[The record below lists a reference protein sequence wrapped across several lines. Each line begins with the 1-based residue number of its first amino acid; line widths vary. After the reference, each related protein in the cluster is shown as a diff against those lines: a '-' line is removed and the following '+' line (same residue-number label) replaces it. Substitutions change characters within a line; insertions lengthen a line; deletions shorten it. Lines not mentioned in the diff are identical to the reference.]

1 MNRLWTLS
9 LLFRLSRLATPGTGF
24 VLLPVAPPAPT
35 CSGGMTASAGLAA
48 GERGSAAAN
57 GGTRTA
63 TASPFDCDDTISPMV
78 KTVSP
83 SKTLEVHAL
92 TQEMKAR
99 GERVV
104 SLCVGEPDFQPPA
117 AVIEATAA
125 AAREG
130 VTKYT
135 GVTGT
140 VDLRKAICADLAR
153 RKNLTYSAGDI
164 VVANGAKQAVY
175 QAVLAVVRPGDEVII
190 SAPYWPSYPEMVRL
204 AGGVPIIVET
214 TVEEEFLLT
223 AEKLRGALT
232 DKTRMLIF
240 CNPSNPTGA
249 VHSKERCE
257 ELAAVL
263 SEEGGKGSG
272 CWVLADEIY
281 ERITYDT
288 PHVAFAT
295 IPGMF
300 ERTMTVNGFSK
311 SHAMTG
317 YRLGYLAAPPIITK
331 AVTIIQGQITSC
343 ASSISQAA
351 GLVALAVSD
360 EEMQASFD
368 VMREKRDF
376 VLKRLSEMPDLA
388 TAVPQGAFYVFPDV
402 SAHFGKSAP
411 DGTVIGGATDL
422 CLYLL
427 RAHSVALVTG
437 DGFGY
442 SKCIR
447 ISYAASME
455 EIDEAL
461 AEFDKCLCS
470 FS

>member
-1 MNRLWTLS
+1 
-9 LLFRLSRLATPGTGF
+9 
-24 VLLPVAPPAPT
+24 
-35 CSGGMTASAGLAA
+35 MTAAVAA
-48 GERGSAAAN
+48 GERAGAGAGAEVCAD
-57 GGTRTA
+57 A
-63 TASPFDCDDTISPMV
+63 TNPFNSEDTISPMV
-78 KTVSP
+78 KSVAP

-104 SLCVGEPDFQPPA
+104 SLCVGEPDFQPPP

-125 AAREG
+125 AAKKG

-140 VDLRKAICADLAR
+140 VDLRRAISADLAR
-153 RKNLTYSAGDI
+153 RKNLTYAEGEI

-175 QAVLAVVRPGDEVII
+175 QAVLAVVRPGDEVIVP
-190 SAPYWPSYPEMVRL
+190 APFWPSYPEMVRL
-204 AGGVPIIVET
+204 AGGVPVIVET
-214 TVEEEFLLT
+214 NVEEEYLLT
-223 AEKLRGALT
+223 PEKLKAALT

-249 VHSKERCE
+249 VHSKKRCE

-288 PHVAFAT
+288 QHVAFAT

-311 SHAMTG
+311 SHSMTG
-317 YRLGYLAAPPIITK
+317 YRLGYVAAPPIIAK
-331 AVTIIQGQITSC
+331 AVTTIQGQITSC

-351 GLVALAVSD
+351 GLAALAVSD
-360 EEMQASFD
+360 EEMQVSFD
-368 VMREKRDF
+368 VMRKKRDF
-376 VLKRLSEMPDLA
+376 VLERLSEMPDLV

-427 RAHSVALVTG
+427 RAHCVALVTG

-442 SKCIR
+442 PKGIR

-455 EIDEAL
+455 DIDEAL
-461 AEFDKCLCS
+461 GEFDKCIRSLK
-470 FS
+470 

>member
-1 MNRLWTLS
+1 MNRLRALS
-9 LLFRLSRLATPGTGF
+9 IFFQLSQLVISTTGFLGLRTATPRRIF
-24 VLLPVAPPAPT
+24 
-35 CSGGMTASAGLAA
+35 SGPDRMAGEKAA
-48 GERGSAAAN
+48 GDGGGASRATAAAAAAAAAN
-57 GGTRTA
+57 
-63 TASPFDCDDTISPMV
+63 PFNGDDTISPMV

-83 SKTLEVHAL
+83 SKTLEVHSL
-92 TQEMKAR
+92 TQDMKAR

-104 SLCVGEPDFQPPA
+104 SLCVGEPDFQPPP
-117 AVIEATAA
+117 AVIEATAN
-125 AAREG
+125 AARKG
-130 VTKYT
+130 ITKYT

-140 VDLRKAICADLAR
+140 VDLRRAICADLAR

-164 VVANGAKQAVY
+164 VVTNGAKQAVY
-175 QAVLAVVRPGDEVII
+175 QAVLAVVRPGDEVIVP
-190 SAPYWPSYPEMVRL
+190 APYWPSYPEMVRL
-204 AGGVPIIVET
+204 AGGVPVVVET
-214 TVEEEFLLT
+214 NVEEEYLLT
-223 AEKLRGALT
+223 AEKLRTALT

-249 VHSKERCE
+249 VHSKERCG

-263 SEEGGKGSG
+263 AEKGPN

-295 IPGMF
+295 LPGMF

-317 YRLGYLAAPPIITK
+317 YRLGYLAAPPIIIK
-331 AVTIIQGQITSC
+331 AVTTIQGQITSC

-351 GLVALAVSD
+351 GLAALAVTD
-360 EEMQASFD
+360 EDMQVSFD
-368 VMREKRDF
+368 VMRQKRDF
-376 VLKRLSEMPDLA
+376 VLKRLLEMHDLV

-427 RAHSVALVTG
+427 REYKVALVTG

-442 SKCIR
+442 PRGIR

-461 AEFDKCLCS
+461 GEFGKCISSLK
-470 FS
+470 